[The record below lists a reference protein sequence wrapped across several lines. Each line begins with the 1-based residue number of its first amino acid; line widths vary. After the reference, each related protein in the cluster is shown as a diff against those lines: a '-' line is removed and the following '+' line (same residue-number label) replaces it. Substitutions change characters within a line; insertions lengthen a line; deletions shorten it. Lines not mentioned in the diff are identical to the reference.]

1 MTTLT
6 DLLDLPSGAAADTEV
21 PMWIDGRAVA
31 SVNGSAAARD
41 DVCPSTGSVL
51 ARVHQASAADVD
63 RAVAAAA
70 RSQPEWAAM
79 GIHERAAR
87 LAEWGRRV
95 VEAAPRL
102 GLLDARD
109 GGTAVTS
116 MAASAAK
123 GGKFLQTIAGV
134 APELGGRT
142 IPATPTGLHFT
153 EPAPWGVVAALCAYN
168 HPTLFT
174 CMKAAPAL
182 AAGNSVVLK
191 PAPQSPLSPLVVASL
206 ASDLLPPGVLNV
218 VPGGVAA
225 GEALVAHPDVPRVS
239 FTGSLRT
246 GLAVQARAGA
256 SGVLKSL
263 TLELGG
269 KNPILIFDDV
279 DPDTAAA
286 AVVKGSNFARVG
298 GQSCGATSRL
308 LIHASQREA
317 VLERVVESTEQI
329 RIGMPDDPSSDMGCM
344 VSHAHRDR
352 ILGFV
357 DAGHADGGRL
367 LTGGTPPVDPHLAA
381 GAFIRPAV
389 FDNVDHHA
397 TIARTEIFGPVLAV
411 TSFTDA
417 AEAVAMA
424 NDTPYGLTASIW
436 SNDVNRALGAAR
448 AIDAGYVWVNDVEVR
463 YPGLPFGGWK
473 QSGIGKELGLV
484 DDILSHTRSKAIS
497 IAITPARSEAER
509 IDGSLTGIS
518 RDAERGRGPSG
529 P

>member
-1 MTTLT
+1 MTTFA
-6 DLLDLPSGAAADTEV
+6 DLLDLPRGAAADGEI
-21 PMWIDGRAVA
+21 PMWIDGRPATSA
-31 SVNGSAAARD
+31 DGSAAARD
-41 DVCPSTGSVL
+41 DICPSTGSLL

-70 RSQPEWAAM
+70 SAQPAWAAM
-79 GIHERAAR
+79 GVHERAAR
-87 LAEWGRRV
+87 LAEWGRRIT
-95 VEAAPRL
+95 EAAPRL

-109 GGTAVTS
+109 GGTAVAS
-116 MAASAAK
+116 MSASAAK

-134 APELGGRT
+134 APEMHGRT
-142 IPATPTGLHFT
+142 IPATPAGLHFT
-153 EPAPWGVVAALCAYN
+153 ETAPWGVVGALCAYN
-168 HPTLFT
+168 HPTLFA

-191 PAPQSPLSPLVVASL
+191 PAEQTPLSPLLIASL
-206 ASDLLPPGVLNV
+206 AEDLLPPGVLNV
-218 VPGGVAA
+218 VPGGAA
-225 GEALVAHPDVPRVS
+225 TGEALVAHPGVPRVS

-256 SGVLKSL
+256 SGVLKCL

-269 KNPILIFDDV
+269 KNPILVFDDV

-308 LIHASQREA
+308 LIHADLREA
-317 VLERVVESTEQI
+317 VLQRVVEQTERI
-329 RIGMPDDPSSDMGCM
+329 RIGMPDDPSSQMGCM
-344 VSHAHRDR
+344 VSHGHRDR

-357 DAGHADGGRL
+357 DAGKADGGRL
-367 LTGGTPPVDPHLAA
+367 LTGGSPPADPALAA

-389 FDNVDHHA
+389 FDDVAHGA
-397 TIARTEIFGPVLAV
+397 TIAREEIFGPVLAV
-411 TSFTDA
+411 TTFSNA

-484 DDILSHTRSKAIS
+484 DDIVSYTRSKAIS
-497 IAITPARSEAER
+497 VAISPAR
-509 IDGSLTGIS
+509 
-518 RDAERGRGPSG
+518 PV
-529 P
+529 

>member
-1 MTTLT
+1 MTTFA
-6 DLLDLPSGAAADTEV
+6 DLLDLPRGAAADGEI
-21 PMWIDGRAVA
+21 PMWIDGRPAA
-31 SVNGSAAARD
+31 SADGSAAARD
-41 DVCPSTGSVL
+41 DICPSTGSLL

-70 RSQPEWAAM
+70 SAQPAWAAM
-79 GIHERAAR
+79 GVHERAAR
-87 LAEWGRRV
+87 LAEWGRRIS
-95 VEAAPRL
+95 EAAPRL

-109 GGTAVTS
+109 GGTAVAS
-116 MAASAAK
+116 MSASAAK

-134 APELGGRT
+134 APEMHGRT
-142 IPATPTGLHFT
+142 IPATPAGLHFT
-153 EPAPWGVVAALCAYN
+153 EPAPWGVVGALCAYN

-191 PAPQSPLSPLVVASL
+191 PAEQTPLSPLLIASL
-206 ASDLLPPGVLNV
+206 AEDLLPPGVLNV
-218 VPGGVAA
+218 VPGGAA
-225 GEALVAHPDVPRVS
+225 TGEALVAHPGVPRVS

-256 SGVLKSL
+256 SGVLKCL

-269 KNPILIFDDV
+269 KNPILVFDDV

-308 LIHASQREA
+308 LIHADLREA
-317 VLERVVESTEQI
+317 VLQRVVEQTERI
-329 RIGMPDDPSSDMGCM
+329 RIGMPDDPSSQMGCM
-344 VSHAHRDR
+344 VSHGHRDR

-357 DAGHADGGRL
+357 DAGKADGGRL
-367 LTGGTPPVDPHLAA
+367 LAGGTPPADPSLAA
-381 GAFIRPAV
+381 GAFIRPAI
-389 FDNVDHHA
+389 FDDVAHGA
-397 TIARTEIFGPVLAV
+397 TVAREEIFGPVLAV
-411 TSFTDA
+411 TTFSDA
-417 AEAVAMA
+417 AEALAMA

-436 SNDVNRALGAAR
+436 SNDLNRALGAAR

-484 DDILSHTRSKAIS
+484 DDILSYTRTKAIS
-497 IAITPARSEAER
+497 VAISPALPA
-509 IDGSLTGIS
+509 
-518 RDAERGRGPSG
+518 
-529 P
+529 

>member
-1 MTTLT
+1 MTDHT
-6 DLLDLPSGAAADTEV
+6 DLLDLLDLPAGGAGADV
-21 PMWIDGRAVA
+21 GMWIDGRTAASADGAGAV
-31 SVNGSAAARD
+31 RD
-41 DVCPSTGSVL
+41 DVNPSTGSVL
-51 ARVHQASAADVD
+51 ARVHQASAADID

-70 RSQPEWAAM
+70 RSQPAWAAM
-79 GIHERAAR
+79 GVHERAAR

-109 GGTAVTS
+109 SGTAVAS

-134 APELGGRT
+134 APELHGRT
-142 IPATPTGLHFT
+142 IPATPGGLHFT

-168 HPTLFT
+168 HPSLFT

-182 AAGNSVVLK
+182 VAGNSVVLK
-191 PAPQSPLSPLVVASL
+191 PAEQTPLSPLVIASL
-206 ASDLLPPGVLNV
+206 AADLLPDGVFNV
-218 VPGGVAA
+218 VPGGAAA

-246 GLAVQARAGA
+246 GLAVQAGAGA

-269 KNPILIFDDV
+269 KNPILVFDDV
-279 DPDTAAA
+279 DPDSAAA

-308 LIHASQREA
+308 LIHEDLREA

-329 RIGMPDDPSSDMGCM
+329 RIGMPDDPSADMGCM

-357 DAGHADGGRL
+357 EAGSADGGRL
-367 LTGGTPPVDPHLAA
+367 LTGGTAPDDPELAR

-389 FDNVDHHA
+389 FDGVDHGA

-411 TSFTDA
+411 TSFTDDA
-417 AEAVAMA
+417 AAVAMA

-448 AIDAGYVWVNDVEVR
+448 AVDAGYVWVNDVEVR

-497 IAITPARSEAER
+497 VAITPTRS
-509 IDGSLTGIS
+509 S
-518 RDAERGRGPSG
+518 
-529 P
+529 

>member
-1 MTTLT
+1 MSALT
-6 DLLDLPSGAAADTEV
+6 DLLDLPAAAAADAGV
-21 PMWIDGRAVA
+21 PMWIDGRAAA
-31 SVNGSAAARD
+31 SADGDAAMRD
-41 DVCPSTGSVL
+41 DVCPSTGAVL

-63 RAVAAAA
+63 RAVSAAA
-70 RSQPEWAAM
+70 RSQPAWAAM
-79 GIHERAAR
+79 GVHERAAR

-95 VEAAPRL
+95 AEAAPRL

-109 GGTAVTS
+109 GGTAVSS

-134 APELGGRT
+134 APELHGRT
-142 IPATPTGLHFT
+142 IPATPAGLHFT
-153 EPAPWGVVAALCAYN
+153 EPAPWGVVGAVCAYN

-182 AAGNSVVLK
+182 VAGNSVVLK
-191 PAPQSPLSPLVVASL
+191 PAEQTPLSPLVIASL
-206 ASDLLPPGVLNV
+206 AADLLPAGVLNV
-218 VPGGVAA
+218 VPGGAAA
-225 GEALVAHPDVPRVS
+225 GEALVGHPDVPRVS

-256 SGVLKSL
+256 SGVLKSV

-279 DPDTAAA
+279 DPDTAAD

-308 LIHASQREA
+308 LIHAGLREA

-357 DAGHADGGRL
+357 DAGRADGGRL
-367 LTGGTPPVDPHLAA
+367 LTGGTPPADPQLAA

-389 FDNVDHHA
+389 FDGVDHGA

-411 TSFTDA
+411 TSFTESAD
-417 AEAVAMA
+417 AVAMA

-484 DDILSHTRSKAIS
+484 DDILSHTRSKAVS
-497 IAITPARSEAER
+497 IAITPAV
-509 IDGSLTGIS
+509 T
-518 RDAERGRGPSG
+518 SG
-529 P
+529 

>member
-31 SVNGSAAARD
+31 SVNGSAAGRD

-63 RAVAAAA
+63 RAVAAAT

-87 LAEWGRRV
+87 LTEWGRRV

-191 PAPQSPLSPLVVASL
+191 PAPQTPLSPLVVASL

-329 RIGMPDDPSSDMGCM
+329 RIGMPDDPSVDMGCM

-352 ILGFV
+352 ILTFV
-357 DAGHADGGRL
+357 DAGRADGGRL
-367 LTGGTPPVDPHLAA
+367 LTGGTPPADPHLAD

-397 TIARTEIFGPVLAV
+397 TIASEEIFGPVLAV

-436 SNDVNRALGAAR
+436 SNDVSRALGAAR

-497 IAITPARSEAER
+497 IAITPARSA
-509 IDGSLTGIS
+509 
-518 RDAERGRGPSG
+518 
-529 P
+529 

>member
-1 MTTLT
+1 MTTFA
-6 DLLDLPSGAAADTEV
+6 DLLDLPRGAAADDEI
-21 PMWIDGRAVA
+21 PMWIDGRPAA
-31 SVNGSAAARD
+31 SAEGSAAARND
-41 DVCPSTGSVL
+41 ICPSTGSLL

-70 RSQPEWAAM
+70 SAQPAWAAM
-79 GIHERAAR
+79 GVHERAAR
-87 LAEWGRRV
+87 LAEWGRRIT
-95 VEAAPRL
+95 EAAPRL

-109 GGTAVTS
+109 GGTAVAS
-116 MAASAAK
+116 MSASAAK

-134 APELGGRT
+134 APEMHGRT
-142 IPATPTGLHFT
+142 IPATPAGLHFT
-153 EPAPWGVVAALCAYN
+153 EPAPWGVVGALCAYN

-191 PAPQSPLSPLVVASL
+191 PAEQTPLSPLLIASL
-206 ASDLLPPGVLNV
+206 AEDLLPPGVFNV
-218 VPGGVAA
+218 VPGGAA
-225 GEALVAHPDVPRVS
+225 TGEALVAHPGVPRVS

-256 SGVLKSL
+256 SGVLKCL

-269 KNPILIFDDV
+269 KNPILVFDDV

-308 LIHASQREA
+308 LIHADLREA
-317 VLERVVESTEQI
+317 VLQRVVEQTERI
-329 RIGMPDDPSSDMGCM
+329 RIGMPDDPSSQMGCM
-344 VSHAHRDR
+344 VSHGHRDR

-357 DAGHADGGRL
+357 DAGKADGGRL
-367 LTGGTPPVDPHLAA
+367 LTGGTPPADPSLAA
-381 GAFIRPAV
+381 GAFIRPAI
-389 FDNVDHHA
+389 FDDVAHGA
-397 TIARTEIFGPVLAV
+397 TVAREEIFGPVLAV
-411 TSFTDA
+411 TTFSDA

-436 SNDVNRALGAAR
+436 SNDINRALGAAR

-484 DDILSHTRSKAIS
+484 DDILSYTRTKAIS
-497 IAITPARSEAER
+497 VAISPALPA
-509 IDGSLTGIS
+509 
-518 RDAERGRGPSG
+518 
-529 P
+529 

>member
-1 MTTLT
+1 MLT
-6 DLLDLPSGAAADTEV
+6 DLPDLLDLPASGAACAEV

-31 SVNGSAAARD
+31 SVGGGAAVRD
-41 DVCPSTGSVL
+41 DINPSTGTPL
-51 ARVHQASAADVD
+51 ARVHQASAADID
-63 RAVAAAA
+63 GAVAAAA
-70 RSQPEWAAM
+70 RSQPAWAAM
-79 GIHERAAR
+79 GVHERAAR

-95 VEAAPRL
+95 IEAAPRL

-109 GGTAVTS
+109 GGTAVSS

-123 GGKFLQTIAGV
+123 GGRYLQTIAGV

-142 IPATPTGLHFT
+142 IPATTTGLHFT
-153 EPAPWGVVAALCAYN
+153 EPAPWGVVGALCAYN
-168 HPTLFT
+168 HPALFT
-174 CMKAAPAL
+174 CMKAAPVL

-191 PAPQSPLSPLVVASL
+191 PAEQTPLSPLVIAAL
-206 ASDLLPPGVLNV
+206 AAEVLPNGVLNV
-218 VPGGVAA
+218 VPGGAAA
-225 GEALVAHPDVPRVS
+225 GQALVAHPDVPRVS

-246 GLAVQARAGA
+246 GLAVQAAAGA

-308 LIHASQREA
+308 LIHADLRQA
-317 VLERVVESTEQI
+317 VLERVIEQSEQI
-329 RIGMPDDPSSDMGCM
+329 RIGMPDDPSSHMGCM

-357 DAGHADGGRL
+357 DAGRAEGGRL
-367 LTGGTPPVDPHLAA
+367 LTGGTPPADPQLAA

-389 FDNVDHHA
+389 FDDVDHGA

-411 TSFTDA
+411 TTFTDA
-417 AEAVAMA
+417 AAAVAMA

-436 SNDVNRALGAAR
+436 SRDLDRALGAAR
-448 AIDAGYVWVNDVEVR
+448 AVDAGYVWVNDVEVR
-463 YPGLPFGGWK
+463 YPGVPFGGWK

-484 DDILSHTRSKAIS
+484 DDIMSHTRSKAVS
-497 IAITPARSEAER
+497 VAITPAV
-509 IDGSLTGIS
+509 T
-518 RDAERGRGPSG
+518 SG
-529 P
+529 

>member
-1 MTTLT
+1 MTFS
-6 DLLDLPSGAAADTEV
+6 DLLDLPADAAGAEV
-21 PMWIDGRAVA
+21 PMWIDGRPTASSDGAVA
-31 SVNGSAAARD
+31 VRD
-41 DVCPSTGSVL
+41 DVNPANGSML
-51 ARVHQASAADVD
+51 ARVHQASTADID

-70 RSQPEWAAM
+70 RSQPEWAAL
-79 GIHERAAR
+79 GVHERAAR

-95 VEAAPRL
+95 AAAAPRL

-109 GGTAVTS
+109 SGTAVAS

-134 APELGGRT
+134 APELHGRT
-142 IPATPTGLHFT
+142 IPATPGGLHFT

-191 PAPQSPLSPLVVASL
+191 PAEQTPLSPLVIASL
-206 ASDLLPPGVLNV
+206 AADLLPDGVLNV
-218 VPGGVAA
+218 VPGAAAA

-246 GLAVQARAGA
+246 GLAVQAAAGA

-269 KNPILIFDDV
+269 KNPIVIFDDV

-308 LIHASQREA
+308 LIHEDLQEA

-357 DAGHADGGRL
+357 AAGAADGGCL
-367 LTGGTPPVDPHLAA
+367 LTGGTAPDDPELAQ

-389 FDNVDHHA
+389 FDKVDHGS

-417 AEAVAMA
+417 AAAVAMA
-424 NDTPYGLTASIW
+424 NDTEYGLTASIW

-497 IAITPARSEAER
+497 VAISPARLA
-509 IDGSLTGIS
+509 
-518 RDAERGRGPSG
+518 
-529 P
+529 

>member
-1 MTTLT
+1 MRATTLQ
-6 DLLDLPSGAAADTEV
+6 DLLDLPV
-21 PMWIDGRAVA
+21 
-31 SVNGSAAARD
+31 GSAADAEIPMWVDGGCVASAGGAQAVQD
-41 DVCPSTGSVL
+41 DICPSTGSVL
-51 ARVHQASAADVD
+51 ARVHQASAADID

-70 RSQPEWAAM
+70 RSQPAWAAM
-79 GIHERAAR
+79 GVHERAAR

-95 VEAAPRL
+95 LEAAPRL

-109 GGTAVTS
+109 CGTAVTS

-142 IPATPTGLHFT
+142 IPATPGGLHFT
-153 EPAPWGVVAALCAYN
+153 EPAPWGVVGALCAYN

-191 PAPQSPLSPLVVASL
+191 PAEQTPLSPLVIASL
-206 ASDLLPPGVLNV
+206 AEDLLPAGVFNV
-218 VPGGVAA
+218 VPGGAAA
-225 GEALVAHPDVPRVS
+225 GEALVGHPDVPRVS

-279 DPDTAAA
+279 APDTAAA

-298 GQSCGATSRL
+298 GQSCGATTRL
-308 LIHASQREA
+308 LIHASRRDA
-317 VLERVVESTEQI
+317 VLERVVEATERI
-329 RIGMPDDPSSDMGCM
+329 RIGMPDDPSVDMGCM

-357 DAGHADGGRL
+357 EAGKADGGRL
-367 LTGGTPPVDPHLAA
+367 LTGGAPPADPQLAA
-381 GAFIRPAV
+381 GAFIAPAV
-389 FDNVDHHA
+389 FDDVDHGA

-436 SNDVNRALGAAR
+436 SNDINRALGAAR

-484 DDILSHTRSKAIS
+484 DDIMSHTRSKAIS
-497 IAITPARSEAER
+497 VAITPARP
-509 IDGSLTGIS
+509 LL
-518 RDAERGRGPSG
+518 
-529 P
+529 

>member
-1 MTTLT
+1 MTTFA
-6 DLLDLPSGAAADTEV
+6 DLLDLPRGAAADGEI
-21 PMWIDGRAVA
+21 PMWIDGRPAA
-31 SVNGSAAARD
+31 SADGSAAARD
-41 DVCPSTGSVL
+41 DICPSTGSLL

-70 RSQPEWAAM
+70 SAQPAWAAM
-79 GIHERAAR
+79 GVHERAAR

-95 VEAAPRL
+95 TEAAPRL

-109 GGTAVTS
+109 GGTAVAS
-116 MAASAAK
+116 MSASAAK

-134 APELGGRT
+134 APEMHGRT
-142 IPATPTGLHFT
+142 IPATPAGLHFT
-153 EPAPWGVVAALCAYN
+153 EPAPWGVVGALCAYN

-191 PAPQSPLSPLVVASL
+191 PAEQTPLSPLLIASL
-206 ASDLLPPGVLNV
+206 AEDLLPPGVLNV
-218 VPGGVAA
+218 VPGGAA
-225 GEALVAHPDVPRVS
+225 TGEALVAHPGVPRVS

-256 SGVLKSL
+256 SGVLKCL

-269 KNPILIFDDV
+269 KNPILVFDDV

-308 LIHASQREA
+308 LIHADLREA
-317 VLERVVESTEQI
+317 VLQRVVEQTERI
-329 RIGMPDDPSSDMGCM
+329 RIGMPDDPSSQMGCM
-344 VSHAHRDR
+344 VSHGHRDR

-357 DAGHADGGRL
+357 DAGRADGGRL
-367 LTGGTPPVDPHLAA
+367 LTGGSPPADPALAA

-389 FDNVDHHA
+389 FDDVAHGA
-397 TIARTEIFGPVLAV
+397 TIAREEIFGPVLAV
-411 TSFTDA
+411 TTFSNA

-436 SNDVNRALGAAR
+436 SNDVNLALGAAR

-484 DDILSHTRSKAIS
+484 DDIVSYTRSKAIS
-497 IAITPARSEAER
+497 VAISPAR
-509 IDGSLTGIS
+509 
-518 RDAERGRGPSG
+518 PV
-529 P
+529 

>member
-1 MTTLT
+1 MTTFA
-6 DLLDLPSGAAADTEV
+6 DLLDLPRGAAADGEI
-21 PMWIDGRAVA
+21 PMWIDGRPAA
-31 SVNGSAAARD
+31 SADGSAAARD
-41 DVCPSTGSVL
+41 DICPSTGSLL

-70 RSQPEWAAM
+70 SAQPAWAAM
-79 GIHERAAR
+79 GVHERAAR
-87 LAEWGRRV
+87 LAEWGRRIS
-95 VEAAPRL
+95 EAAPRL

-109 GGTAVTS
+109 GGTAVAS
-116 MAASAAK
+116 MSASAAK

-134 APELGGRT
+134 APEMHGRT

-153 EPAPWGVVAALCAYN
+153 EPAPWGVVGALCAYN

-191 PAPQSPLSPLVVASL
+191 PAEQTPLSPLVIASL
-206 ASDLLPPGVLNV
+206 AEDLLPPGVLNV
-218 VPGGVAA
+218 VPGGAA
-225 GEALVAHPDVPRVS
+225 TGEALVAHPGVPRVS

-256 SGVLKSL
+256 SGVLKCL

-269 KNPILIFDDV
+269 KNPILVFDDV

-308 LIHASQREA
+308 LIHADLREA
-317 VLERVVESTEQI
+317 VLQRVVEQTERI
-329 RIGMPDDPSSDMGCM
+329 RIGMPDDPSSQMGCM
-344 VSHAHRDR
+344 VSHGHRDR

-357 DAGHADGGRL
+357 DAGEADGGRL
-367 LTGGTPPVDPHLAA
+367 LTGGTPPADPLLAA
-381 GAFIRPAV
+381 GAFIRPAI
-389 FDNVDHHA
+389 FDDVAHGA
-397 TIARTEIFGPVLAV
+397 TVAREEIFGPVLAV
-411 TSFTDA
+411 TTFSDA
-417 AEAVAMA
+417 AEALAMA

-436 SNDVNRALGAAR
+436 SNDLNRALGAAR

-484 DDILSHTRSKAIS
+484 DDIVSYTRSKAIS
-497 IAITPARSEAER
+497 VAISPAR
-509 IDGSLTGIS
+509 
-518 RDAERGRGPSG
+518 PV
-529 P
+529 

>member
-6 DLLDLPSGAAADTEV
+6 DLLDLPAGGSAGGEV
-21 PMWIDGRAVA
+21 PMWIGGQAVA
-31 SVNGSAAARD
+31 SADGAPAARD
-41 DVCPSTGSVL
+41 DICPSTGSVL

-63 RAVAAAA
+63 RAVDAAA
-70 RSQPEWAAM
+70 RAQPGWAAM
-79 GIHERAAR
+79 GVHERAAR

-95 VEAAPRL
+95 TEAAPRL

-109 GGTAVTS
+109 GGTAVAS

-123 GGKFLQTIAGV
+123 GGKFLQTVAGA
-134 APELGGRT
+134 APELHGRT
-142 IPATPTGLHFT
+142 IPATPSGLHFT
-153 EPAPWGVVAALCAYN
+153 EPAPWGVVGALCAYN

-191 PAPQSPLSPLVVASL
+191 PAEQTPLSPLVIASL
-206 ASDLLPPGVLNV
+206 AEDLLPPGVLSV
-218 VPGGVAA
+218 VPGGPAA
-225 GEALVAHPDVPRVS
+225 GEALVAHPGVPRVS

-279 DPDTAAA
+279 DPGVAAA

-308 LIHASQREA
+308 LIHAGLRDA
-317 VLERVVESTEQI
+317 VLERVVDETERI
-329 RIGMPDDPSSDMGCM
+329 RIGMPDDPSVDMGCM
-344 VSHAHRDR
+344 VSHSHRDR

-357 DAGHADGGRL
+357 EAGKADGGRL
-367 LTGGTPPVDPHLAA
+367 LTGGTPPPDPELAA
-381 GAFIRPAV
+381 GAFVRPAV
-389 FDNVDHHA
+389 FDGVDHGA
-397 TIARTEIFGPVLAV
+397 TIAREEIFGPVLAA

-417 AEAVAMA
+417 AEAIAMA

-436 SNDVNRALGAAR
+436 SNDMDRGLGAAR

-484 DDILSHTRSKAIS
+484 DDILSHTRSKSIS
-497 IAITPARSEAER
+497 VAITPALA
-509 IDGSLTGIS
+509 T
-518 RDAERGRGPSG
+518 
-529 P
+529 

>member
-1 MTTLT
+1 MTTLQ
-6 DLLDLPSGAAADTEV
+6 DLLDLPAGGSADGEV
-21 PMWIDGRAVA
+21 PMWIGGQSTASTDGPD
-31 SVNGSAAARD
+31 AARD
-41 DVCPSTGSVL
+41 DTSPSTGWVL

-63 RAVAAAA
+63 RAVDAAA
-70 RSQPEWAAM
+70 RAQPEWAAL
-79 GIHERAAR
+79 GVHERAAR

-95 VEAAPRL
+95 TEAAPRL

-109 GGTAVTS
+109 GGTAVAS

-123 GGKFLQTIAGV
+123 GGRFLQTIAGV
-134 APELGGRT
+134 APELHGRT
-142 IPATPTGLHFT
+142 IPATPSGLHFT

-191 PAPQSPLSPLVVASL
+191 PAEQTPLSPLVIASL
-206 ASDLLPPGVLNV
+206 AEGLLPPGVFNV
-218 VPGGVAA
+218 VPGGAAA

-246 GLAVQARAGA
+246 GLTVQASAGA

-263 TLELGG
+263 ILELGG
-269 KNPILIFDDV
+269 KNPILVFDDV

-298 GQSCGATSRL
+298 GQSCGATTRL
-308 LIHASQREA
+308 LIHEDLREA
-317 VLERVVESTEQI
+317 VLERVVEQTERI
-329 RIGMPDDPSSDMGCM
+329 RIGMPDDPESDMGCM

-357 DAGHADGGRL
+357 DAGTADGATL
-367 LTGGTPPVDPHLAA
+367 LTGGTPPTEPALAA
-381 GAFIRPAV
+381 GAFVRPAV
-389 FDNVDHHA
+389 FDDVAHGA
-397 TIARTEIFGPVLAV
+397 TIAREEIFGPVLAV
-411 TSFTDA
+411 TSFSDSV
-417 AEAVAMA
+417 EAVAMA

-436 SNDVNRALGAAR
+436 SKDVDRALGAAR

-497 IAITPARSEAER
+497 VAISPARTA
-509 IDGSLTGIS
+509 
-518 RDAERGRGPSG
+518 
-529 P
+529 

>member
-1 MTTLT
+1 MSALT
-6 DLLDLPSGAAADTEV
+6 DLLDLPAGAAAGVDV
-21 PMWIDGRAVA
+21 PMWIGGRAAA
-31 SVNGSAAARD
+31 SADGDDAVRD
-41 DVCPSTGSVL
+41 DVCPSTGAVL

-70 RSQPEWAAM
+70 RSQPAWAAM
-79 GIHERAAR
+79 GVHERASR

-95 VEAAPRL
+95 AEAAPRL

-109 GGTAVTS
+109 GGTAVSS

-134 APELGGRT
+134 APELHGRT
-142 IPATPTGLHFT
+142 IPATPAGLHFT
-153 EPAPWGVVAALCAYN
+153 EPAPWGVVAAVCAYN

-191 PAPQSPLSPLVVASL
+191 PAEQTPLSPLVIASL
-206 ASDLLPPGVLNV
+206 AADLLPEGVLNV
-218 VPGGVAA
+218 VPGGAAA
-225 GEALVAHPDVPRVS
+225 GEVLVGHPDVPRVS

-256 SGVLKSL
+256 SGVLKSV

-269 KNPILIFDDV
+269 KNPILIFGDV
-279 DPDTAAA
+279 DLDTAAA

-308 LIHASQREA
+308 LIHAGLREA
-317 VLERVVESTEQI
+317 VLERVVAATEQI

-357 DAGHADGGRL
+357 DAGRADGGRL
-367 LTGGTPPVDPHLAA
+367 LTGGTPPADPQLAA

-389 FDNVDHHA
+389 FDDVDHGA

-417 AEAVAMA
+417 ADAVAMA

-497 IAITPARSEAER
+497 IAITPAA
-509 IDGSLTGIS
+509 IS
-518 RDAERGRGPSG
+518 G
-529 P
+529 

>member
-1 MTTLT
+1 MTAHT
-6 DLLDLPSGAAADTEV
+6 DLLDLPSGGAGADV
-21 PMWIDGRAVA
+21 GMWIDGRAVA
-31 SVNGSAAARD
+31 SADGAGAMLD
-41 DVCPSTGSVL
+41 DVNPSTGSVL
-51 ARVHQASAADVD
+51 ARVHQASAADID

-70 RSQPEWAAM
+70 RSQPAWAAM
-79 GIHERAAR
+79 GVHERAAR

-95 VEAAPRL
+95 SEAAPRL

-109 GGTAVTS
+109 SGTAVAS

-134 APELGGRT
+134 APELHGRT
-142 IPATPTGLHFT
+142 IPATPGGLHFT

-168 HPTLFT
+168 HPSLFT

-191 PAPQSPLSPLVVASL
+191 PAEQTPLSPLVIASL
-206 ASDLLPPGVLNV
+206 AEDLLPDGVLNV
-218 VPGGVAA
+218 VPGGATA
-225 GEALVAHPDVPRVS
+225 GEALVAHPGVPRVS

-246 GLAVQARAGA
+246 GLAVQASAGA

-279 DPDTAAA
+279 DPDSAAA

-308 LIHASQREA
+308 LIHEDLREA
-317 VLERVVESTEQI
+317 VLERVVESTERI
-329 RIGMPDDPSSDMGCM
+329 RIGMPDDPSADMGCM

-357 DAGHADGGRL
+357 EAARSDGGRL
-367 LTGGTPPVDPHLAA
+367 LTGGTAPDDPALAR

-389 FDNVDHHA
+389 FDDVDHGA

-417 AEAVAMA
+417 AAAVDMA

-497 IAITPARSEAER
+497 VAITPARSA
-509 IDGSLTGIS
+509 
-518 RDAERGRGPSG
+518 
-529 P
+529 

>member
-1 MTTLT
+1 MTLT
-6 DLLDLPSGAAADTEV
+6 DLLDLPSGAAVADVEV

-31 SVNGSAAARD
+31 SADGAAAGRD

-70 RSQPEWAAM
+70 RAQPAWAAM
-79 GIHERAAR
+79 GVHERAAR
-87 LAEWGRRV
+87 LVEWGRRV
-95 VEAAPRL
+95 AEAAPRL

-109 GGTAVTS
+109 GGTAVSS

-134 APELGGRT
+134 APELHGRT

-153 EPAPWGVVAALCAYN
+153 EPAPWGVVGALCAYN
-168 HPTLFT
+168 HPSLFT

-191 PAPQSPLSPLVVASL
+191 PAEQTPLSPLVIASL
-206 ASDLLPPGVLNV
+206 ATDLLPPGVLNV
-218 VPGGVAA
+218 VPGGAAA
-225 GEALVAHPDVPRVS
+225 GEALVGHPDVPRVS

-279 DPDTAAA
+279 DCDTAAA

-308 LIHASQREA
+308 LIHADLREA
-317 VLERVVESTEQI
+317 VLERVVEQTEQI
-329 RIGMPDDPSSDMGCM
+329 RIGMPDDPSVDMGCM
-344 VSHAHRDR
+344 VSHSHRDR

-357 DAGHADGGRL
+357 DAGRADGGRL
-367 LTGGTPPVDPHLAA
+367 LTGGTLPADPHLAA

-389 FDNVDHHA
+389 FDDVDHHA
-397 TIARTEIFGPVLAV
+397 TVARTEIFGPVLAV

-417 AEAVAMA
+417 DEAVAMA

-473 QSGIGKELGLV
+473 QSGVGKELGLV

-497 IAITPARSEAER
+497 VAITPARA
-509 IDGSLTGIS
+509 
-518 RDAERGRGPSG
+518 
-529 P
+529 

>member
-1 MTTLT
+1 MTLQ
-6 DLLDLPSGAAADTEV
+6 DLLDLPSGAPADAEV
-21 PMWIDGRAVA
+21 PMWIDGRPTA
-31 SVNGSAAARD
+31 SVDGAAAVSD

-70 RSQPEWAAM
+70 RAQPAWAAM
-79 GIHERAAR
+79 GVHERAAR

-95 VEAAPRL
+95 AAAAPRL

-109 GGTAVTS
+109 GGTAVAS

-134 APELGGRT
+134 APEIHGRT

-153 EPAPWGVVAALCAYN
+153 EPAPWGVVGALCAYN
-168 HPTLFT
+168 HPSLFT

-191 PAPQSPLSPLVVASL
+191 PAEQTPLSPLVIASL
-206 ASDLLPPGVLNV
+206 AVDLLPPGVLNV
-218 VPGGVAA
+218 VPGGAAA

-279 DPDTAAA
+279 DTDTAAA

-308 LIHASQREA
+308 LIHADRREA
-317 VLERVVESTEQI
+317 VLERVVEQTEQI
-329 RIGMPDDPSSDMGCM
+329 RIGMPEDPSSDMGCM
-344 VSHAHRDR
+344 VSHSHRDR
-352 ILGFV
+352 VLGFV
-357 DAGHADGGRL
+357 DAGKADGGRL
-367 LTGGTPPVDPHLAA
+367 LTGGTPPADPQLAA

-389 FDNVDHHA
+389 FDGVAHGAALA
-397 TIARTEIFGPVLAV
+397 TEEIFGPVLAV
-411 TSFTDA
+411 TSFTDP

-497 IAITPARSEAER
+497 VAITPAR
-509 IDGSLTGIS
+509 G
-518 RDAERGRGPSG
+518 
-529 P
+529 

>member
-1 MTTLT
+1 MTLT
-6 DLLDLPSGAAADTEV
+6 DLLDLPPGAPADGEV
-21 PMWIDGRAVA
+21 PMWIDGQQV
-31 SVNGSAAARD
+31 AAAGGSSAVRD
-41 DVCPSTGSVL
+41 DVSPSTGSVL
-51 ARVHQASAADVD
+51 ARVHQGGPADVD

-70 RSQPEWAAM
+70 RAQPAWAAM
-79 GIHERAAR
+79 GVHERAAR

-109 GGTAVTS
+109 SGTSVAS

-134 APELGGRT
+134 APEVHGRT
-142 IPATPTGLHFT
+142 IPATPAGLHFT
-153 EPAPWGVVAALCAYN
+153 EPAPWGVVGALCAYN

-182 AAGNSVVLK
+182 AAGNSIVIK
-191 PAPQSPLSPLVVASL
+191 PAEQTPLSPLVIAAL
-206 ASDLLPPGVLNV
+206 AEDLLPAGVLNV
-218 VPGGVAA
+218 VPGGAEA
-225 GEALVAHPDVPRVS
+225 GESLVAHPDVPRVS

-256 SGVLKSL
+256 SGVIKSL

-308 LIHASQREA
+308 LIHADLREA
-317 VLERVVESTEQI
+317 VLRRVVEQTERI
-329 RIGMPDDPSSDMGCM
+329 RIGMPEDPSSEMGCM
-344 VSHAHRDR
+344 VSHSHRDR

-357 DAGHADGGRL
+357 DAGTAEGGRL
-367 LTGGTPPVDPHLAA
+367 LTGGAPPADPELAA

-389 FDNVDHHA
+389 FDDVAHGA
-397 TIARTEIFGPVLAV
+397 TLARTEIFGPVLAV

-417 AEAVAMA
+417 AAAVAMA
-424 NDTPYGLTASIW
+424 NDSPYGLTASIW

-497 IAITPARSEAER
+497 VAIAPARP
-509 IDGSLTGIS
+509 L
-518 RDAERGRGPSG
+518 
-529 P
+529 

>member
-1 MTTLT
+1 MTTFA
-6 DLLDLPSGAAADTEV
+6 DLLDLPRGAAADGEI
-21 PMWIDGRAVA
+21 PMWIDGRPAA
-31 SVNGSAAARD
+31 SADGSAAARD
-41 DVCPSTGSVL
+41 DICPSTGSLL

-70 RSQPEWAAM
+70 SAQPAWAAM
-79 GIHERAAR
+79 GVHERAAR
-87 LAEWGRRV
+87 LAEWGRRIS
-95 VEAAPRL
+95 EAAPRL

-109 GGTAVTS
+109 GGTAVAS
-116 MAASAAK
+116 MSASAAK

-134 APELGGRT
+134 APEMHGRT
-142 IPATPTGLHFT
+142 IPATPAGLHFT
-153 EPAPWGVVAALCAYN
+153 EPAPWGVVGALCAYN

-191 PAPQSPLSPLVVASL
+191 PAEQTPLSPLLIASL
-206 ASDLLPPGVLNV
+206 AEDLLPPGVLNV
-218 VPGGVAA
+218 VPGGAA
-225 GEALVAHPDVPRVS
+225 TGEALVAHPGVPRVS

-256 SGVLKSL
+256 SGVLKCL

-269 KNPILIFDDV
+269 KNPILVFDDV

-308 LIHASQREA
+308 LIHADLREA
-317 VLERVVESTEQI
+317 VLQRVVEQTERI
-329 RIGMPDDPSSDMGCM
+329 RIGMPDDPSSQMGCM
-344 VSHAHRDR
+344 VSHGHRDR

-357 DAGHADGGRL
+357 DAGEADGGRL
-367 LTGGTPPVDPHLAA
+367 LTGGTPPADPLLAA
-381 GAFIRPAV
+381 GAFIRPAI
-389 FDNVDHHA
+389 FDDVAHGA
-397 TIARTEIFGPVLAV
+397 TVAREEIFGPVLAV
-411 TSFTDA
+411 TTFSDA
-417 AEAVAMA
+417 AEALAMA

-436 SNDVNRALGAAR
+436 SNDIDRALGAAR

-484 DDILSHTRSKAIS
+484 DDILSYTRTKAIS
-497 IAITPARSEAER
+497 VAISPALPA
-509 IDGSLTGIS
+509 
-518 RDAERGRGPSG
+518 
-529 P
+529 

>member
-1 MTTLT
+1 MTTFA
-6 DLLDLPSGAAADTEV
+6 DLLDLPRGAAADGEI
-21 PMWIDGRAVA
+21 PMWIDGRPAA
-31 SVNGSAAARD
+31 SADGSAAARD
-41 DVCPSTGSVL
+41 DICPSTGSLL

-70 RSQPEWAAM
+70 SAQPGWAAM
-79 GIHERAAR
+79 GVHERAAR
-87 LAEWGRRV
+87 LAEWGRRIT
-95 VEAAPRL
+95 EAAPRL

-109 GGTAVTS
+109 GGTAVAS
-116 MAASAAK
+116 MSASAAK

-134 APELGGRT
+134 APEMHGRT

-153 EPAPWGVVAALCAYN
+153 EPAPWGVVGALCAYN

-191 PAPQSPLSPLVVASL
+191 PAEQTPLSPLLVASL
-206 ASDLLPPGVLNV
+206 AEDLLPPGVLNV
-218 VPGGVAA
+218 VPGGAA
-225 GEALVAHPDVPRVS
+225 TGEALVAHPGVPRVS

-256 SGVLKSL
+256 SGVLKCL

-269 KNPILIFDDV
+269 KNPILVFDDV

-308 LIHASQREA
+308 LIHADLREA
-317 VLERVVESTEQI
+317 VLQRVVEQTEQI
-329 RIGMPDDPSSDMGCM
+329 RIGMPDDPSSHMGCM
-344 VSHAHRDR
+344 VSHGHRDR

-357 DAGHADGGRL
+357 DAGEADGGRL
-367 LTGGTPPVDPHLAA
+367 LTGGTPPADPSLAA
-381 GAFIRPAV
+381 GAFIRPAI
-389 FDNVDHHA
+389 FDDVAHGA
-397 TIARTEIFGPVLAV
+397 TVAREEIFGPVLAV
-411 TSFTDA
+411 TTFRDA

-436 SNDVNRALGAAR
+436 SNDINRALGAAR

-463 YPGLPFGGWK
+463 YPGLPFGGSK

-484 DDILSHTRSKAIS
+484 DDILSYTRSKSISVAIS
-497 IAITPARSEAER
+497 PALLA
-509 IDGSLTGIS
+509 
-518 RDAERGRGPSG
+518 
-529 P
+529 

>member
-1 MTTLT
+1 MTAHT
-6 DLLDLPSGAAADTEV
+6 DLLDLPAGGSGAGADV
-21 PMWIDGRAVA
+21 GMWIDGRTAVSSDGA
-31 SVNGSAAARD
+31 GAVRD
-41 DVCPSTGSVL
+41 DVNPSTASVL

-63 RAVAAAA
+63 RAVAAAVRA
-70 RSQPEWAAM
+70 QPAWAAM
-79 GIHERAAR
+79 GVHERAAR

-109 GGTAVTS
+109 SGTAVAS

-123 GGKFLQTIAGV
+123 GGKFMQTIAGV
-134 APELGGRT
+134 APELHGRT
-142 IPATPTGLHFT
+142 IPATPGGLHFT

-168 HPTLFT
+168 HPSLFT

-191 PAPQSPLSPLVVASL
+191 PAEQTPLSPLVIASL
-206 ASDLLPPGVLNV
+206 AEDLLPDGVFNV
-218 VPGGVAA
+218 VPGGAAA

-246 GLAVQARAGA
+246 GLAVQAGAGA

-308 LIHASQREA
+308 LIHEDLREA
-317 VLERVVESTEQI
+317 VLERVVESTERI
-329 RIGMPDDPSSDMGCM
+329 RIGMPDDPSADMGCM

-357 DAGHADGGRL
+357 EAGSADGGRL
-367 LTGGTPPVDPHLAA
+367 LTGGTAPDDPELAR

-389 FDNVDHHA
+389 FDGVDHGA

-411 TSFTDA
+411 TSFTDDA
-417 AEAVAMA
+417 AAVAMA

-436 SNDVNRALGAAR
+436 SNDINRALGAAR

-497 IAITPARSEAER
+497 VAITPARS
-509 IDGSLTGIS
+509 S
-518 RDAERGRGPSG
+518 
-529 P
+529 

>member
-1 MTTLT
+1 MTTLQ
-6 DLLDLPSGAAADTEV
+6 DLLDLPAGAAPGGEI
-21 PMWIDGRAVA
+21 PMWVDGQPVA
-31 SVNGSAAARD
+31 SVDGSAAARD

-70 RSQPEWAAM
+70 RSQPAWAAM
-79 GIHERAAR
+79 GVHERAAR

-95 VEAAPRL
+95 TEAAPRL

-116 MAASAAK
+116 MSASAAK

-134 APELGGRT
+134 APELHGRT
-142 IPATPTGLHFT
+142 IPATPGGLHFT
-153 EPAPWGVVAALCAYN
+153 EPAPWGVVGALCAYN
-168 HPTLFT
+168 HPSLFT

-191 PAPQSPLSPLVVASL
+191 PAEQTPLSPLVIASL
-206 ASDLLPPGVLNV
+206 AEDLLPPGVFNV
-218 VPGGVAA
+218 VPGGAA
-225 GEALVAHPDVPRVS
+225 TGEAVVAHRNVPRVS

-256 SGVLKSL
+256 SGVLKCL

-269 KNPILIFDDV
+269 KNPILVFDDV

-308 LIHASQREA
+308 LIHADLREA
-317 VLERVVESTEQI
+317 VLQRVVEQTEQI
-329 RIGMPDDPSSDMGCM
+329 RIGMPDDPSSHMGCM
-344 VSHAHRDR
+344 VSHGHRDR

-357 DAGHADGGRL
+357 DAGKADGGRL
-367 LTGGTPPVDPHLAA
+367 LTGGTPPADPSLAA
-381 GAFIRPAV
+381 GAFIRPAI
-389 FDNVDHHA
+389 FDDVAHGA
-397 TIARTEIFGPVLAV
+397 TVAREEIFGPVLAV
-411 TSFTDA
+411 TTFSDA

-436 SNDVNRALGAAR
+436 SNDINRALGAAR

-484 DDILSHTRSKAIS
+484 DDILSYTRSKAIS
-497 IAITPARSEAER
+497 VAISPVRPA
-509 IDGSLTGIS
+509 
-518 RDAERGRGPSG
+518 
-529 P
+529 

>member
-1 MTTLT
+1 MTLT
-6 DLLDLPSGAAADTEV
+6 DLLDLPSGAAAVTDV
-21 PMWIDGRAVA
+21 GMWVDGRTVA
-31 SVNGSAAARD
+31 SADGDGAARD

-70 RSQPEWAAM
+70 RAQPAWAAM
-79 GIHERAAR
+79 GVHERAAR

-95 VEAAPRL
+95 DEAAPRL

-109 GGTAVTS
+109 GGTAVAS

-134 APELGGRT
+134 APEIHGRT

-153 EPAPWGVVAALCAYN
+153 EPAPWGVVGALCAYN
-168 HPTLFT
+168 HPTLFA

-191 PAPQSPLSPLVVASL
+191 PAEQTPLSPLVIASL
-206 ASDLLPPGVLNV
+206 AADLLPPGVLNV
-218 VPGGVAA
+218 VPGGAAA
-225 GEALVAHPDVPRVS
+225 GEALVGHPDVPRVS

-279 DPDTAAA
+279 DSDIAAA

-308 LIHASQREA
+308 LIHADLREA
-317 VLERVVESTEQI
+317 VLERVVEQTEQI

-344 VSHAHRDR
+344 VSHSHRDR

-357 DAGHADGGRL
+357 DAGRADGGRL
-367 LTGGTPPVDPHLAA
+367 LTGGTPPADPQLAA
-381 GAFIRPAV
+381 GAFVRPAV
-389 FDNVDHHA
+389 FDGVAHGA
-397 TIARTEIFGPVLAV
+397 TLATEEIFGPVLAV
-411 TSFTDA
+411 TSFTDG

-497 IAITPARSEAER
+497 VAITPAR
-509 IDGSLTGIS
+509 D
-518 RDAERGRGPSG
+518 
-529 P
+529 

>member
-1 MTTLT
+1 MTLT
-6 DLLDLPSGAAADTEV
+6 DLLDLPSGAAADTDV
-21 PMWIDGRAVA
+21 PMWIDGREAA
-31 SVNGSAAARD
+31 SVDGGAAARD

-70 RSQPEWAAM
+70 RSQPAWAAM
-79 GIHERAAR
+79 GVHERAAR

-95 VEAAPRL
+95 AEAAPRL

-109 GGTAVTS
+109 GGTAVAS

-134 APELGGRT
+134 APEVHGRT

-153 EPAPWGVVAALCAYN
+153 EPAPWGVVGALCAYN
-168 HPTLFT
+168 HPSLFT
-174 CMKAAPAL
+174 CMKAAAAL

-191 PAPQSPLSPLVVASL
+191 PAEQTPLSPLVIASL
-206 ASDLLPPGVLNV
+206 AADLLPAGVFNV
-218 VPGGVAA
+218 VPGGASA
-225 GEALVAHPDVPRVS
+225 GEALVGHPDVPRVS

-269 KNPILIFDDV
+269 KNPIVIFDDV
-279 DPDTAAA
+279 DPDTAAS

-308 LIHASQREA
+308 LIHADRREA
-317 VLERVVESTEQI
+317 VLERVVEQTEQI

-344 VSHAHRDR
+344 VSHSHRDR

-357 DAGHADGGRL
+357 DAGRADGGRL
-367 LTGGTPPVDPHLAA
+367 LTGGTPPADPRLAA

-389 FDNVDHHA
+389 FDGVAHGA
-397 TIARTEIFGPVLAV
+397 TLATTEVFGPVLAV

-436 SNDVNRALGAAR
+436 SSDVDRALGAAR

-473 QSGIGKELGLV
+473 QSGMGKELGLV

-497 IAITPARSEAER
+497 VAIKPAR
-509 IDGSLTGIS
+509 D
-518 RDAERGRGPSG
+518 
-529 P
+529 

>member
-1 MTTLT
+1 MTTLQ
-6 DLLDLPSGAAADTEV
+6 DLLDLPAGGSADGEV
-21 PMWIDGRAVA
+21 PMWIGGQAVA
-31 SVNGSAAARD
+31 SADGPDAARD
-41 DVCPSTGSVL
+41 DTSPSTGSVL

-63 RAVAAAA
+63 RAVEAAA
-70 RSQPEWAAM
+70 RAQPAWAAL
-79 GIHERAAR
+79 GVHERAAR

-95 VEAAPRL
+95 TEAAPRL

-109 GGTAVTS
+109 GGTAVAS

-134 APELGGRT
+134 APEIHGRT
-142 IPATPTGLHFT
+142 IPATPSGLHFT

-182 AAGNSVVLK
+182 AAGNSLVLK
-191 PAPQSPLSPLVVASL
+191 PAEQTPLSPLVIASL
-206 ASDLLPPGVLNV
+206 AEDLLPPGVLNV
-218 VPGGVAA
+218 VPGGAAA
-225 GEALVAHPDVPRVS
+225 GQALVAHPDVPRVS

-246 GLAVQARAGA
+246 GLAVQAAAGA

-308 LIHASQREA
+308 LIHASRRDA
-317 VLERVVESTEQI
+317 VLERVVEQTEQI

-352 ILGFV
+352 ILGFM
-357 DAGHADGGRL
+357 DAGRAEGGRL
-367 LTGGTPPVDPHLAA
+367 LTGGTPPADPDLAA

-389 FDNVDHHA
+389 LDEVAHGA
-397 TIARTEIFGPVLAV
+397 TVAREEIFGPVLAV

-417 AEAVAMA
+417 ADAVAMA

-484 DDILSHTRSKAIS
+484 DDILSHTRSKAVS
-497 IAITPARSEAER
+497 VAIAPARTA
-509 IDGSLTGIS
+509 
-518 RDAERGRGPSG
+518 
-529 P
+529 